1 MALDTH
7 RQPQDKCSR
16 KDVFKALRENIPPPT
31 ICPQLNYQIVFRN
44 SWTSNASPVALPSRP
59 TGKPAPLKRCAADP
73 RTTWVWT
80 GWVHRHLGFFP
91 QLLLFRCSIW
101 GWVNQQILRKPGQG
115 GPTSYY
121 TPIFNYVEGPHR
133 RCSRLNFKSRMK
145 TRFHGQ
151 DAHRRLLRMRAV
163 QEGWTE
169 KFRLKQAE
177 TELRG

>member
-73 RTTWVWT
+73 RTTWV
-80 GWVHRHLGFFP
+80 
-91 QLLLFRCSIW
+91 
-101 GWVNQQILRKPGQG
+101 
-115 GPTSYY
+115 
-121 TPIFNYVEGPHR
+121 
-133 RCSRLNFKSRMK
+133 
-145 TRFHGQ
+145 
-151 DAHRRLLRMRAV
+151 
-163 QEGWTE
+163 
-169 KFRLKQAE
+169 
-177 TELRG
+177 